1 MFAAPCGD
9 VWSQKGGILMVHLL
23 LTILVAILAY
33 WLLVPLAGLPVI
45 VGAVAAILV
54 LLGGFGGVGGY
65 GARSWRWR

>member
-1 MFAAPCGD
+1 
-9 VWSQKGGILMVHLL
+9 MVHLL

-65 GARSWRWR
+65 GGARSWRWR